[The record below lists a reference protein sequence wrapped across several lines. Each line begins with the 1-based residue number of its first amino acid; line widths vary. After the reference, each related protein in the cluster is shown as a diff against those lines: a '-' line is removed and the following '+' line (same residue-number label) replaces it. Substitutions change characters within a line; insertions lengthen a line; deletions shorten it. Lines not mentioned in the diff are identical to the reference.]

1 MKLKSS
7 YVVLGLALALLW
19 SCNPGPKY
27 SKPPAQAPAAFKEA
41 VPEQYKEGVGWK
53 VAKPG
58 DDVIRGK

>member
-1 MKLKSS
+1 
-7 YVVLGLALALLW
+7 
-19 SCNPGPKY
+19 
-27 SKPPAQAPAAFKEA
+27 